1 MLRLSK
7 LSGNKSTMKSP
18 LISLEKNFGLVLSS
32 TAVSLLD
39 IKEGD
44 RVDFAVITNAE
55 NVEELYIAKV
65 INKTE
70 GRAVSKHGKLQQ
82 EMIHSWI
89 SDLTGGTDAEIT
101 SETTVAENLI
111 WHKIV
116 KAVVKVE
123 EVVVEEAVDTTVRT
137 LQAVGAEIIT
147 MPSVAVTEEIAE

>member
-7 LSGNKSTMKSP
+7 LSGNKATMKSP

-39 IKEGD
+39 IKESD
-44 RVDFAVITNAE
+44 RVDFAVIPNVE
-55 NVEELYIAKV
+55 GVEELYIAKV

-70 GRAVSKHGKLQQ
+70 GRAVSKHGKFQQ

-89 SDLTGGTDAEIT
+89 SDLTEGADAEIT

-111 WHKIV
+111 WHKVI

-123 EVVVEEAVDTTVRT
+123 ETAVRT
-137 LQAVGAEIIT
+137 LEASGTEVIT
-147 MPSVAVTEEIAE
+147 MPAVASTEEIAE